1 MRGHHV
7 ARALAFLL
15 AAGVVCAAPESA
27 AGRGPGGGK
36 DASSRASDG
45 ARRAADSS
53 IMGVAWDQ
61 NNAPLAH
68 ARLRLRNTV
77 TGRIEAVTAANESG
91 RFSFPGVE
99 GGTYVIELVDE
110 IGKVLTLGNVFTVT
124 PGETVTTFLR
134 LSTKVPWFRGFF
146 GNAASAVAATA
157 SATGVTAVA
166 PEKRAATP
174 NGGS

>member
-1 MRGHHV
+1 
-7 ARALAFLL
+7 
-15 AAGVVCAAPESA
+15 
-27 AGRGPGGGK
+27 
-36 DASSRASDG
+36 
-45 ARRAADSS
+45 
-53 IMGVAWDQ
+53 
-61 NNAPLAH
+61 
-68 ARLRLRNTV
+68 V

-99 GGTYVIELVDE
+99 GGTYVIELADQM
-110 IGKVLTLGNVFTVT
+110 GKVLALGNVFTVAA
-124 PGETVTTFLR
+124 GETVTTFLR

-157 SATGVTAVA
+157 SATGVTAFA

>member
-1 MRGHHV
+1 MRCHHAV
-7 ARALAFLL
+7 RALAFLL
-15 AAGVVCAAPESA
+15 AAGVVCAAPVSA
-27 AGRGPGGGK
+27 AGRGPGEK
-36 DASSRASDG
+36 NPSSLASDG
-45 ARRAADSS
+45 AGKAADSS
-53 IMGVAWDQ
+53 IMGIAWDQ
-61 NNAPLAH
+61 NNAPLPH

-77 TGRIEAVTAANESG
+77 TGRIEAVTAANEGG

-110 IGKVLTLGNVFTVT
+110 MGKVLTLGNVFTVGA
-124 PGETVTTFLR
+124 GETVTTFLR

-157 SATGVTAVA
+157 SATGVTAFA

>member
-1 MRGHHV
+1 MRCHHAV
-7 ARALAFLL
+7 RALAFLL
-15 AAGVVCAAPESA
+15 AAGFVCAAPVSA
-27 AGRGPGGGK
+27 AGRGPEGGK
-36 DASSRASDG
+36 DASGRASEG
-45 ARRAADSS
+45 ARKAADSS
-53 IMGVAWDQ
+53 ITGVAWDH
-61 NNAPLAH
+61 NNAPLPH
-68 ARLRLRNTV
+68 ARLRLRSTV
-77 TGRIEAVTAANESG
+77 TGSIEAVTAANESG

-110 IGKVLTLGNVFTVT
+110 LGKVLALGNVFTVGA
-124 PGETVTTFLR
+124 GETITTFLR

-157 SATGVTAVA
+157 ASTGVTAFA

>member
-1 MRGHHV
+1 MRCH
-7 ARALAFLL
+7 RALAFLL
-15 AAGVVCAAPESA
+15 AAGVICAAPVSA
-27 AGRGPGGGK
+27 AGRGPEGGK
-36 DASSRASDG
+36 DASSRA
-45 ARRAADSS
+45 ADSS
-53 IMGVAWDQ
+53 IMGIAWDQ
-61 NNAPLAH
+61 NNAPLPH

-110 IGKVLTLGNVFTVT
+110 MGKVLTLGNVFTVAA
-124 PGETVTTFLR
+124 GETVTTFLR

-157 SATGVTAVA
+157 SATGVTAFA